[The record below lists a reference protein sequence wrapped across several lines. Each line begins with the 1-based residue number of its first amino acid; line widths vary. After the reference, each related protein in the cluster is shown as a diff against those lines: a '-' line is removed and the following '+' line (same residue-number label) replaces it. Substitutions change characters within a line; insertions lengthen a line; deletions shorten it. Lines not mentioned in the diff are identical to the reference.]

1 MKINNEKI
9 VKRGFAKFGTLLW
22 GDCQKNWLVFLVSSN
37 SRETCQCTKMT

>member
-22 GDCQKNWLVFLVSSN
+22 GDCQKKLTGISSVF
-37 SRETCQCTKMT
+37 KF